1 MFAPHDMVNP
11 PMFYGVARPHRI
23 RDLAA
28 IALCLALIG
37 GFVAHAVRPV
47 QAAPMQSPALVATTA
62 APCPDVLQ

>member
-11 PMFYGVARPHRI
+11 PMFNGVARPHRI

-28 IALCLALIG
+28 IALCLALIAA
-37 GFVAHAVRPV
+37 FVAHAVRPV
-47 QAAPMQSPALVATTA
+47 QAAPVGSPALAATTA